1 MDEAFFPFSAMI
13 AKIASFEGSI
23 YDDEKG
29 IHSFIQRFEIDTPVE
44 LDIVKD
50 EYGKIKIGI
59 VPPLYR
65 VETTF
70 EPSYHSIRFT
80 AETDEM

>member
-1 MDEAFFPFSAMI
+1 
-13 AKIASFEGSI
+13 
-23 YDDEKG
+23 
-29 IHSFIQRFEIDTPVE
+29 VE